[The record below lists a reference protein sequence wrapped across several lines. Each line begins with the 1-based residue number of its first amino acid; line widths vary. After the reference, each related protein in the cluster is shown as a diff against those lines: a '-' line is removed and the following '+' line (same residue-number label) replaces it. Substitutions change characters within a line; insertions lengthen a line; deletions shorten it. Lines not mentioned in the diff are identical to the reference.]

1 MSGFKVSFSGNKK
14 IDVEFKNFKVKTDQS
29 KKNGGDESAPDP
41 FSIFIASLGAC
52 AGFYA
57 NTFCDIR
64 KLSTEHMEL
73 FVKVGFKKGQK
84 LMDQVNII
92 LNVDENFPK
101 KYVEPIIKAMNSCA
115 VKNQLHPDI
124 TFNTSVNY
132 PDK

>member
-29 KKNGGDESAPDP
+29 KKNEGEESAPDP

-64 KLSTEHMEL
+64 KLSTEHMHL
-73 FVKVGFKKGQK
+73 FVEVVFKKGQK
-84 LMDQVNII
+84 LIQSFWVAGIVWYS
-92 LNVDENFPK
+92 LNKSFMHKRAFV
-101 KYVEPIIKAMNSCA
+101 
-115 VKNQLHPDI
+115 
-124 TFNTSVNY
+124 
-132 PDK
+132 

>member
-1 MSGFKVSFSGNKK
+1 MSGFKVSFPGNKK
-14 IDVEFKNFKVKTDQS
+14 IDVEFKNFKVNTDQS
-29 KKNGGDESAPDP
+29 IKNGGDESAPDP

-73 FVKVGFKKGQK
+73 FVKVGLKKKQK
-84 LMDQVNII
+84 LMDQVDII
-92 LNVDENFPK
+92 LNVDEDFPK
-101 KYVEPIIKAMNSCA
+101 KYVDPIIKAMNSCA

-124 TFNTSVNY
+124 TFNTSVIY

>member
-1 MSGFKVSFSGNKK
+1 MGGFNVSFSGNKK

-52 AGFYA
+52 AGFFA
-57 NTFCDIR
+57 NTFCDTR
-64 KLSTEHMEL
+64 KISTEQMHL
-73 FVKVGFKKGQK
+73 FVEVVFKKKQK
-84 LMDQVNII
+84 LMHQVNIS
-92 LNVDENFPK
+92 LHVDENFPER
-101 KYVEPIIKAMNSCA
+101 YIQPIIKSMNSCA

-124 TFNTSVNY
+124 AFNTIVVY